1 LGLTLG
7 TALPG
12 RAPFHAAIVSAANVV
27 TGILSILVIQMDL
40 CEVICPF
47 FELRSTQER
56 EG

>member
-27 TGILSILVIQMDL
+27 TGILSILGSKMDL

-47 FELRSTQER
+47 FELRSTQEQ

>member
-1 LGLTLG
+1 LG

-27 TGILSILVIQMDL
+27 TGILSIDLLGSKMDL

-47 FELRSTQER
+47 FELRSTQEQ

>member
-27 TGILSILVIQMDL
+27 TGILSILVSRWIF
-40 CEVICPF
+40 EVICPF
-47 FELRSTQER
+47 FELRSTQEQ